1 MSLLAPAL
9 TDARPDTRS
18 EPSRRF
24 VHLHLHSQ
32 YSLLDGGN
40 RLDRLVKHV
49 KELGMD
55 AVAVTDHGNLHGAV
69 EFYNLA
75 KKEGIKPILGIEA
88 YVAPDVNGKPSD
100 RTNREYTGV
109 SDGGFHLVLLAENAT
124 GWANL
129 LKLSSDAYLNGFYF
143 KPRMDK
149 STLEKWSDGLIA
161 INGHLGSSLAYH
173 LVKYHQTKDPTHWK
187 HAVAEA
193 QWHAS
198 VFRPNDAGEPRFFL
212 EMQHHGE
219 QLQRD
224 LNPHMARLADELNL
238 PLVCDN
244 DAHFMTADDWDAHDS
259 LCCISMGKVKS
270 DATRMHYARDLY
282 VKSPDEMWG
291 HFGERHAEAFANTA
305 RIADR
310 CNVDLDFE
318 ANHAPVVKVRKCEG
332 NREQCAP
339 GGALRTVPS
348 ALPEGSTE
356 WFNAFCTQ
364 YELQPFDATN
374 DADSPE
380 DLAKQCDVALRE
392 LCEAG
397 LIWRYGK
404 DGITDA
410 IRARLDRELKVL
422 ADKSISAYFLI
433 VWDFVNYARQNDI
446 PVLARGSG
454 VGTMTGYVLGL
465 SNACPIEFGLLFE
478 RFTDPDRSEY
488 PDIDIDMCQDGRADL
503 IRYVREKYG
512 HVAQIITFG
521 TLKARAAIRDV
532 GRVHDVSLS
541 DVDKISKLIGDGLA
555 TTLDSAWESNAD
567 LRAMCDSQPH
577 LKATYDTARRL
588 EGLARHAGVHA
599 AGVIVATQPL
609 DNIVPLYRAPGSG
622 GKSAAP
628 GEDIIV
634 TQWDG
639 PTCEK
644 VGLLKMDFLGLRTLS
659 IIERGRA
666 LVRGTLGSKRDA
678 ETERRRDA
686 VDKAYDPSS
695 LRHFVSSSLPP
706 ASDPLEL
713 DRLTYDDPRVLE
725 LFSRGETAGVFQFE
739 SGGMRNLLMA
749 MKPDRLEDLIAAN
762 ALYRPGPMELIP
774 NYNHRKHGR
783 ENVPTV
789 HPIVDR
795 LTAETYGIM
804 VYQEQVMQVLN
815 ELGGIPLREAYT
827 IIKAI
832 SKKKEKTINAARAD
846 FIGGAEKHG
855 VSGKQAND
863 LFDLILKFA
872 GYGFNKSHSTG
883 YAIVAYQTAYLKTY
897 FPIQYMAAVL
907 TYESVNT
914 DKVVEYID
922 ECKKVLLPDG
932 SRGVEVK
939 PPDINLSDVA
949 FTVVYGTDEE
959 RTPSTGHIRFGL
971 SAVKGVGEKAI
982 RGVIDERTKHG
993 PFKGLYDF
1001 CERVPPGTINRSTVE
1016 ALIKCGAFDS
1026 LYGID
1031 ARAALCETIETA
1043 MKSGQRIAA
1052 DRASGQLGMFG
1063 LGLAADDATP
1073 DEAGEEPPLPGV
1085 EAWSKKDTL
1094 DYEKEVMG
1102 LYASSHPLEEYRDDL
1117 GRYSVCRIADLH
1129 GLPAQTEVTVG
1140 GMLSRV
1146 RPTVVKN
1153 GRSAGSRM
1161 AMLTLEDATGN
1172 KIDAVCFADTFA
1184 TCSNHLE
1191 PDAVVFL
1198 VGKID
1203 RRREEPNLIVDKV
1216 IPIDQ
1221 ARQRLTRTV
1230 RVVVTDAPA
1239 ADFNGQGKAQLD
1251 KLREVL
1257 RQAAMRVQGS
1267 GCSPAEVMLD
1277 LHQDGNAVTLRLDG
1291 LRVAPDEQL
1300 LDGVRAVMG
1309 NLDGRSARCELH
1321 GPPKVDR
1328 RVAVERHGEVRSEG
1342 DLTFARFGGGDGVGH
1357 GHPLQGAQ
1365 EAVQPEHQAQHL
1377 AGFFGQ
1383 DRRFVG
1389 EGVAAE
1395 QLDHLAADRLYP
1407 DGPAEVDRRRG
1418 DEQNPQPAGHLPQHR
1433 AEHDRRRH
1441 QQRDRKEDPGEVEE
1455 APVSI
1460 RSLAPPPKRSCI
1472 DTASSNDIR
1481 TSSPAMVVQRQ
1492 LDRLRCCRDAP
1503 AISHATPPQTSSM
1516 HVENHAPLACSLF
1529 RSKRSTT
1536 PQATGWEV

>member
-1 MSLLAPAL
+1 M
-9 TDARPDTRS
+9 
-18 EPSRRF
+18 
-24 VHLHLHSQ
+24 
-32 YSLLDGGN
+32 
-40 RLDRLVKHV
+40 
-49 KELGMD
+49 
-55 AVAVTDHGNLHGAV
+55 
-69 EFYNLA
+69 
-75 KKEGIKPILGIEA
+75 
-88 YVAPDVNGKPSD
+88 
-100 RTNREYTGV
+100 
-109 SDGGFHLVLLAENAT
+109 
-124 GWANL
+124 
-129 LKLSSDAYLNGFYF
+129 
-143 KPRMDK
+143 
-149 STLEKWSDGLIA
+149 
-161 INGHLGSSLAYH
+161 
-173 LVKYHQTKDPTHWK
+173 
-187 HAVAEA
+187 
-193 QWHAS
+193 
-198 VFRPNDAGEPRFFL
+198 
-212 EMQHHGE
+212 
-219 QLQRD
+219 
-224 LNPHMARLADELNL
+224 
-238 PLVCDN
+238 
-244 DAHFMTADDWDAHDS
+244 
-259 LCCISMGKVKS
+259 
-270 DATRMHYARDLY
+270 
-282 VKSPDEMWG
+282 
-291 HFGERHAEAFANTA
+291 
-305 RIADR
+305 
-310 CNVDLDFE
+310 
-318 ANHAPVVKVRKCEG
+318 
-332 NREQCAP
+332 
-339 GGALRTVPS
+339 
-348 ALPEGSTE
+348 
-356 WFNAFCTQ
+356 
-364 YELQPFDATN
+364 QPFDATD
-374 DADSPE
+374 DADSPD
-380 DLAKQCDVALRE
+380 DLAKQCDEALRE

-397 LIWRYGK
+397 LIWRYGR
-404 DGITDA
+404 DGISDP

-433 VWDFVNYARQNDI
+433 VWDFVNYARQHDI

-659 IIERGRA
+659 IIERGKA
-666 LVRGTLGSKRDA
+666 LVKATLGKARRHEGTEARSEEKASRHGGPEARSEEKA
-678 ETERRRDA
+678 EALRA
-686 VDKAYDPSS
+686 FVPSC
-695 LRHFVSSSLPP
+695 LR

-725 LFSRGETAGVFQFE
+725 LFARGETAGVFQFE

-932 SRGVEVK
+932 RRGVEVK

-949 FTVVYGTDEE
+949 FTVVYGENEE

-1016 ALIKCGAFDS
+1016 ALVKCGAFDS

-1073 DEAGEEPPLPGV
+1073 DEAGDEPPLPGV

-1117 GRYSVCRIADLH
+1117 DRYSVCRIADLH

-1161 AMLTLEDATGN
+1161 AMLTLEDAAGN

-1216 IPIDQ
+1216 VPIDQ

-1277 LHQDGNAVTLRLDG
+1277 LHQGGNAVTLRLDG

-1309 NLDGRSARCELH
+1309 NLDGRSARCELL

-1328 RVAVERHGEVRSEG
+1328 RRAVEQHGEVRSEG
-1342 DLTFARFGGGDGVGH
+1342 DLTFAMHDDGG
-1357 GHPLQGAQ
+1357 QSI
-1365 EAVQPEHQAQHL
+1365 
-1377 AGFFGQ
+1377 
-1383 DRRFVG
+1383 DR
-1389 EGVAAE
+1389 
-1395 QLDHLAADRLYP
+1395 Y
-1407 DGPAEVDRRRG
+1407 
-1418 DEQNPQPAGHLPQHR
+1418 
-1433 AEHDRRRH
+1433 
-1441 QQRDRKEDPGEVEE
+1441 
-1455 APVSI
+1455 
-1460 RSLAPPPKRSCI
+1460 
-1472 DTASSNDIR
+1472 
-1481 TSSPAMVVQRQ
+1481 
-1492 LDRLRCCRDAP
+1492 
-1503 AISHATPPQTSSM
+1503 
-1516 HVENHAPLACSLF
+1516 
-1529 RSKRSTT
+1529 
-1536 PQATGWEV
+1536 